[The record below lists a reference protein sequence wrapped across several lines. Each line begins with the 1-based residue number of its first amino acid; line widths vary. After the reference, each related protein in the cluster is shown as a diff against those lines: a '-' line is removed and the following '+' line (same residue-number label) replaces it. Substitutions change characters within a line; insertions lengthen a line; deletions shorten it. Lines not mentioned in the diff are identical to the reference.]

1 MDEKGGCG
9 ESIREE
15 EGAERGERMKL
26 CLERVF
32 KAGTARVHVAD
43 IG

>member
-1 MDEKGGCG
+1 MEKTFKKGKQQ
-9 ESIREE
+9 R
-15 EGAERGERMKL
+15 RGERMKL